1 MSGNLELILFSASV
15 EFLRYQHQM
24 CMLLSEIQRHIP
36 GICGEFIGEG
46 NQGVSADGNLDH
58 LEESELR
65 RRSFISGIA
74 VGSLRGPAI
83 CQFCLCTSREIL
95 FFRRVGKNKAA
106 EQRLNSLP
114 G

>member
-58 LEESELR
+58 LEESE
-65 RRSFISGIA
+65 FH
-74 VGSLRGPAI
+74 
-83 CQFCLCTSREIL
+83 
-95 FFRRVGKNKAA
+95 
-106 EQRLNSLP
+106 
-114 G
+114 